1 MRPVTLTR
9 SLSSAVADG
18 IAQAQAVGA
27 GASMTLNG
35 SLVVAGVAQLGAQ
48 RQVIMA
54 SGANVATVVF
64 TITGTDQSGN
74 TITDTITGIS
84 NSTVASTLNFL
95 TVTSITASATTGA
108 NTVTAGTNG
117 VGASQAIPLD
127 IYLDPFNVSLFLDVS
142 GTVNTTVQ
150 YTGDSDVL
158 TSPGPFT
165 WFDHA
170 DLTGE
175 TADAVGT
182 IISTV
187 TAVRLLT
194 NSGTGSV
201 EFTVLQAGAA
211 L

>member
-1 MRPVTLTR
+1 M
-9 SLSSAVADG
+9 
-18 IAQAQAVGA
+18 
-27 GASMTLNG
+27 
-35 SLVVAGVAQLGAQ
+35 
-48 RQVIMA
+48 
-54 SGANVATVVF
+54 
-64 TITGTDQSGN
+64 
-74 TITDTITGIS
+74 
-84 NSTVASTLNFL
+84 
-95 TVTSITASATTGA
+95 
-108 NTVTAGTNG
+108 
-117 VGASQAIPLD
+117 
-127 IYLDPFNVSLFLDVS
+127 SLFLDVS